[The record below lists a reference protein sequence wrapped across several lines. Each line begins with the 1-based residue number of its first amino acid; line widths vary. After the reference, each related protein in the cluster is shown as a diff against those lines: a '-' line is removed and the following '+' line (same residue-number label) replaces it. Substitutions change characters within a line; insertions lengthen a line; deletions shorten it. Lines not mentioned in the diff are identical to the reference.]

1 MPSMI
6 VLLFIVSSVLYSHY
20 IKAETVDKQAVP
32 IDRVVV
38 VVNDDVITQS
48 ELDSE
53 LDMVKKQLQQQNT
66 MLPSARVLEEQVLE
80 RMIQKHLQ
88 LQVAASNHIRVEDET
103 LNRTILRI
111 ASDNKLT
118 LGQFRDVLEK
128 DGFNFANYREN
139 IRNEIIIS
147 RLRQREINSKITVTE
162 QEVKDFLTNREAQG
176 SADDEYH
183 LAHILV
189 AIPEAASAEQ
199 VQAAKQKAQNIL
211 NKLRSGEDF
220 AQTAIAMS
228 DGQQALQGGDL
239 GWRKLGQLPLLF
251 SSLVNTM
258 KVSDISEL
266 IRSPSGFHIIKLLE
280 KRQRKGKHI
289 ITQTKARHILIR
301 TNELVSDKD
310 AVTRLKQLKQRI
322 EHGED
327 FAELARSHSDDTA
340 SAVNGGD
347 LGWVNPGALVPQFEQ
362 VMNSLKP
369 KEMSEPFKTEYGW
382 HVVQVLDRREHD
394 NTDEQKVAQAKEQI
408 FQRKVEEETQNW
420 LRRLRDEAYVD
431 IRL

>member
-1 MPSMI
+1 M
-6 VLLFIVSSVLYSHY
+6 
-20 IKAETVDKQAVP
+20 
-32 IDRVVV
+32 
-38 VVNDDVITQS
+38 
-48 ELDSE
+48 
-53 LDMVKKQLQQQNT
+53 
-66 MLPSARVLEEQVLE
+66 LEEQVLE

>member
-1 MPSMI
+1 
-6 VLLFIVSSVLYSHY
+6 
-20 IKAETVDKQAVP
+20 
-32 IDRVVV
+32 
-38 VVNDDVITQS
+38 
-48 ELDSE
+48 
-53 LDMVKKQLQQQNT
+53 
-66 MLPSARVLEEQVLE
+66 
-80 RMIQKHLQ
+80 
-88 LQVAASNHIRVEDET
+88 
-103 LNRTILRI
+103 
-111 ASDNKLT
+111 
-118 LGQFRDVLEK
+118 
-128 DGFNFANYREN
+128 
-139 IRNEIIIS
+139 
-147 RLRQREINSKITVTE
+147 
-162 QEVKDFLTNREAQG
+162 
-176 SADDEYH
+176 
-183 LAHILV
+183 
-189 AIPEAASAEQ
+189 
-199 VQAAKQKAQNIL
+199 
-211 NKLRSGEDF
+211 
-220 AQTAIAMS
+220 
-228 DGQQALQGGDL
+228 
-239 GWRKLGQLPLLF
+239 
-251 SSLVNTM
+251 M